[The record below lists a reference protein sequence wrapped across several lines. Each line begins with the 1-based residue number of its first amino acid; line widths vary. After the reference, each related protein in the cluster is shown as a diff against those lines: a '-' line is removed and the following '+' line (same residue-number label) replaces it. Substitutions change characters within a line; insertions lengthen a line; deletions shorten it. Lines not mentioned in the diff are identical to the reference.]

1 MMLTR
6 AVQEMVQAEACGMTS
21 EREMT
26 ERDWSL
32 IEIDNFKGIF
42 FCKKGIVKRMLAGG
56 QVRVLKV
63 LFFFK

>member
-32 IEIDNFKGIF
+32 IEVDNFKGF
-42 FCKKGIVKRMLAGG
+42 FSVKKV
-56 QVRVLKV
+56 
-63 LFFFK
+63 

>member
-32 IEIDNFKGIF
+32 TEIDNVKGF
-42 FCKKGIVKRMLAGG
+42 FSVKKV
-56 QVRVLKV
+56 
-63 LFFFK
+63 